1 MDEPLSNLD
10 AKLRGD
16 TRAELVEL
24 HRRLDSTFIYVTHDQ
39 VEAMTMG
46 SRVAVL
52 NGGRLEQVG
61 TPQDVYDK
69 PASAFVAQFIG
80 TPPMNLLQ
88 PGQLGSSD
96 VQVGIRPEHL
106 LIAADGAL
114 EGTVRQIEHLGHEVL
129 LLTESPAGRLTARV
143 APHADLPVVGDTVR
157 FDVADRHLHRFDAV
171 TGVRVP

>member
-1 MDEPLSNLD
+1 
-10 AKLRGD
+10 
-16 TRAELVEL
+16 
-24 HRRLDSTFIYVTHDQ
+24 

-52 NGGRLEQVG
+52 NAGRLEQVG
-61 TPQDVYDK
+61 TPQDVYDH
-69 PASAFVAQFIG
+69 PASTFVAQFIG

-96 VQVGIRPEHL
+96 VRVGVRPEHL
-106 LIAADGAL
+106 LIAAAGEL
-114 EGTVRQIEHLGHEVL
+114 EGTVRQVEHLGHEVL

-143 APHADLPVVGDTVR
+143 APHADLPIVGETVR
-157 FDVADRHLHRFDAV
+157 FDVAPHHLHRFDAV